1 MKSKIKR
8 IALLILFSCVAIVSG
23 AQEQVPTMKEI
34 EEKMDGLFSTPLY
47 KSMKGDFAQEEL
59 AFVKDTSDVAK
70 NIMLS
75 FYDLA
80 TALESDLNTNDIIVS
95 GNHIWAL
102 YNEHQ
107 ASFSEGSIIHF
118 IAYLTKGLMGFISST
133 DNKDSF
139 ECFEKCEELVSG
151 QPRAMIMNVNFSTL
165 MATYCA
171 DKGEYERAISIYNR
185 NREVLRKLHLEH
197 SYSYALIDINQAEA
211 LNSMDNYEEAE
222 GYFKNGISIMKGCG
236 ADNTC
241 LYLMYM
247 LELCE
252 TQIRLEHF
260 DDANITYI
268 EAFTLANDN
277 DFFTIEVKRS
287 FSLLEVL
294 YNVFSYDLESLPKAM
309 FTYLELCEEEVQ
321 QKFPLFTEK
330 MRQQYWDAEMS
341 SFYDG
346 ILPILAGIN
355 DEPVFNFMVYNALL
369 FSRGI
374 LLNSNLTFE
383 QLVKESNEVEMQEKY
398 QKFLSLKSQIN
409 KLSTY
414 GCTDEEM
421 HLLKEL
427 RIKNEIIE
435 NELLQRVSKD
445 GNLVRWA
452 GVSTDSLRH
461 CMRNEDLAIEIYSRL
476 KENEDS
482 GNEIVDTIYN
492 ALLLRKN
499 EIAPRR
505 IELGNQSIIHELR
518 NNPETSGYKLW
529 QKLLED
535 DKDAV
540 NIYIAFDGELCNIPV
555 EYCGWDSMKTH
566 MPDNCRIYRVSS
578 TREIVKRDLDIGE
591 DVAVYGGI
599 KYGDSDETPYLKK
612 SKDEALSILKSVN
625 NAKKNGLMAKMYS
638 GEEATEESF
647 KQLSGK
653 RKRIIHIATHAGYGE
668 NTGEENAMQKSYLKF
683 AGCDDQ
689 NIAENILSKED
700 GLLRASEIANLD
712 FRELDLVVLSACNS
726 GVGNIG
732 GDGVYGLQRGFKKAG
747 ANTIMMS
754 LWEVKDTATEY
765 MMKNFYK
772 ELLKTGDKYGAFE
785 QARIHTRKKFPDFK
799 DWAAFVILDAVN

>member
-34 EEKMDGLFSTPLY
+34 KQKVDEMFSIPIYNGMREAIAQDGLFI
-47 KSMKGDFAQEEL
+47 E
-59 AFVKDTSDVAK
+59 KDTSDVAK
-70 NIMLS
+70 EIILS
-75 FYDLA
+75 FIEIMGAWGTDMNNY
-80 TALESDLNTNDIIVS
+80 TIVEN
-95 GNHIWAL
+95 GNRIWAL
-102 YNEHQ
+102 YNEHK
-107 ASFSEGSIIHF
+107 ASFSEGSAILF
-118 IAYLTKGLMGFISST
+118 IAYLVKGMTGIISSS
-133 DNKDSF
+133 DNIDSF
-139 ECFEKCEELVSG
+139 ECFKKCEELMSESP
-151 QPRAMIMNVNFSTL
+151 QENILSLTISSLLASC
-165 MATYCA
+165 YA
-171 DKGEYERAISIYNR
+171 DYGEYERAFNMLNR
-185 NREVLRKLHLEH
+185 NNEILKKKNLEQ
-197 SYSYALIDINQAEA
+197 SFFYAQNEISYAEILTSIN
-211 LNSMDNYEEAE
+211 NYYEAE
-222 GYFKNGISIMKGCG
+222 LHFKNSLKIMRECG
-236 ADNTC
+236 AFKTY
-241 LYLMYM
+241 LYLMQL

-252 TQIRLEHF
+252 TQIRLENF
-260 DDANITYI
+260 NDAINTSI

-277 DFFTIEVKRS
+277 DFFTIEVKRN
-287 FSLLEVL
+287 FSRLEVL
-294 YNVFSYDLESLPKAM
+294 YSFYSYDIESLPKAM

-330 MRQQYWDAEMS
+330 MRQQYWDSEMS

-346 ILPILAGIN
+346 ILPILAGIY
-355 DEPVFNFMVYNALL
+355 DEPFINFMVYNALL

-374 LLNSNLTFE
+374 LLNCNLTFE

-409 KLSTY
+409 KLSNY
-414 GCTDEEM
+414 GRTDEDM
-421 HLLKEL
+421 RQLKEL
-427 RIKNEIIE
+427 RVKNEIIE

-445 GNLVRWA
+445 GNLVQWA

-461 CMRNEDLAIEIYSRL
+461 CMQNKDLAIEIYYRL
-476 KENEDS
+476 KENEEV
-482 GNEIVDTIYN
+482 GNESVDTIYN

-518 NNPETSGYKLW
+518 NNPEISGYKLW

-535 DKDAV
+535 DRDAV

-566 MPDNCRIYRVSS
+566 MLDNCRIYRVSS

-689 NIAENILSKED
+689 NIAENILSNED

-712 FRELDLVVLSACNS
+712 FRGLDLVVLSACNS

-785 QARIHTRKKFPDFK
+785 QAREHTRKKFPDYK